1 MEAQASELNQIIEK
15 NSKAA
20 YSLLSKKGREIFF
33 PKKGILAQTA
43 EAKGKKIN
51 ATIGEAVENDRT
63 PMRLNAIAQ
72 YITLPP
78 EMVFPYA
85 PSPGKPELRN
95 KWKEMMTAKNPPLKE
110 KNISLPLVSAGLT
123 HGLSVLGFMF
133 VDQGD
138 TIILPDQY
146 WENYNLLFSNW
157 HGGEMKTFPLFK
169 GNGMDLDALKNTLNA
184 GSIGKKILLMT
195 FPNNP
200 TGYTPTETEMQ
211 KIVAILKESAEKG
224 NHILVMID
232 DSYFG
237 LVYEPGVEKNSMFAY
252 IADLHENILAVK
264 VDGATKEDYVWGFR
278 VGFLTYGIKNGSA
291 DLYSA
296 LEFKTAGA
304 IRGNISNVSHL
315 SQSLVLKAFES
326 GDYQKQKVE
335 KFTLLKSRCDK
346 VIEVLAAHPEYKE
359 IFEALPFNSGYF
371 MCVKLAAGIEG
382 EKVRKVLLEEFNTGI
397 IAFGDIIRVAFS
409 SVDASLLDELFANLY
424 KAGKKVKGA

>member
-1 MEAQASELNQIIEK
+1 
-15 NSKAA
+15 
-20 YSLLSKKGREIFF
+20 
-33 PKKGILAQTA
+33 
-43 EAKGKKIN
+43 
-51 ATIGEAVENDRT
+51 
-63 PMRLNAIAQ
+63 
-72 YITLPP
+72 
-78 EMVFPYA
+78 
-85 PSPGKPELRN
+85 
-95 KWKEMMTAKNPPLKE
+95 
-110 KNISLPLVSAGLT
+110 
-123 HGLSVLGFMF
+123 
-133 VDQGD
+133 
-138 TIILPDQY
+138 
-146 WENYNLLFSNW
+146 
-157 HGGEMKTFPLFK
+157 
-169 GNGMDLDALKNTLNA
+169 
-184 GSIGKKILLMT
+184 
-195 FPNNP
+195 
-200 TGYTPTETEMQ
+200 
-211 KIVAILKESAEKG
+211 
-224 NHILVMID
+224 
-232 DSYFG
+232 
-237 LVYEPGVEKNSMFAY
+237 
-252 IADLHENILAVK
+252 VK

-291 DLYSA
+291 ELYSA

-326 GDYQKQKVE
+326 GEYQKEKAE